1 MSKPAVILTIIS
13 LAISVLSLSAQKKQA
28 LLMVHFGSTF
38 DDTRAATIDVIN
50 REAAKA
56 FPDMEVREAFTSRI
70 VMKRLRER
78 GIRKDSPRQAL
89 LRLAADGYEEVFVQS
104 TNIIDG
110 IEAAVLR
117 EEVEYMAPF
126 FKEIRVGRPLL
137 YSLDDCLQVCRILS
151 DAYPA
156 SKNHSYVF
164 VGHGTHTPANAIYS
178 QIDYMMKAEGR
189 ADFQVCTVEGYPT
202 LENVIKALRQNKEK
216 SVTLVPFMFV
226 AGDHAHNDIA
236 TDMCGRLQ
244 QEGFKADA
252 IMAGLGQMPSI
263 RQLFIDHIRQ
273 GLVEKPLSPAELKRK
288 FLSEQ

>member
-1 MSKPAVILTIIS
+1 MVIS
-13 LAISVLSLSAQKKQA
+13 AISLSAQKKQA

-38 DDTRAATIDVIN
+38 DRTRAATIDVIN

-56 FPDMEVREAFTSRI
+56 FPGMEVREAYTSRI
-70 VMKRLRER
+70 VMKRLGER
-78 GIRKDSPRQAL
+78 GIMKDTPRQAL
-89 LRLAADGYEEVFVQS
+89 LRLAADGFEQVFVQS
-104 TNIIDG
+104 TNIIEG
-110 IEAAVLR
+110 IEAASLR

-137 YSLDDCLQVCRILS
+137 YSLDDCKQVCRVLS

-164 VGHGTHTPANAIYS
+164 VGHGTHTPATAIYS
-178 QIDYMMKAEGR
+178 QMDYMMDAEGR

-202 LENVIKALRQNKEK
+202 LDNVVSALRRKKDRN
-216 SVTLVPFMFV
+216 VTLVPFMFV

-236 TDMCGRLQ
+236 TDMRGRLEQ
-244 QEGFKADA
+244 AGFKADA
-252 IMAGLGQMPSI
+252 IMTGLGEMPGI
-263 RQLFIDHIRQ
+263 QQIFIDHIRQ
-273 GLVEKPLSPAELKRK
+273 GLDEKPLSPSELKRK

>member
-1 MSKPAVILTIIS
+1 
-13 LAISVLSLSAQKKQA
+13 
-28 LLMVHFGSTF
+28 MVHFGSTF
-38 DDTRAATIDVIN
+38 DETRAATIDVIN
-50 REAAKA
+50 RKAAKV

-110 IEAAVLR
+110 IEAAALR

-137 YSLDDCLQVCRILS
+137 YSIDDCLQVCKILA

-156 SKNHSYVF
+156 SKKHSYVF

-178 QIDYMMKAEGR
+178 QMDFMMKAEGR

-202 LENVIKALRQNKEK
+202 LENVINALRQMKEK

-244 QEGFKADA
+244 QEGFKSDA
-252 IMAGLGQMPSI
+252 IMAGLGQMPGI
-263 RQLFIDHIRQ
+263 QQLFIEHIRQ
-273 GLVEKPLSPAELKRK
+273 GLVEKPLSPSELKRK